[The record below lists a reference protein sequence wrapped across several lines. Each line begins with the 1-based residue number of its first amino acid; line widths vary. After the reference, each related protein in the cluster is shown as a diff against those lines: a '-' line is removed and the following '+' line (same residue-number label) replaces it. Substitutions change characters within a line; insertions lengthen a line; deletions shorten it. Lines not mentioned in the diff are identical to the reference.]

1 MAAGRGEFFR
11 SFQESWEKKPTQPAL
26 GRRQPVRGRGKPGP
40 ARIQSGQ
47 TGGKRKKRRPKAAPS
62 SVSGNSHSSPQP
74 RPKGNKASSP
84 KIKTSPSNENVLERL
99 PSEILLKILSCLD
112 PSSLSCISHVSKLFY
127 QLANDDA
134 VWHKIYMSEF
144 GSQTWKPKSLA
155 GDAAQKVDPVEGDVE
170 DRSPGHWKKMYF
182 RTLAGQEVNK
192 WRRELRHDNSPYTG
206 LPRQTERVL
215 RNLNVSWELT
225 VCDCYG
231 RKITMEQSRAYF
243 FESSVIVRW
252 SGASFL
258 KFHHIRNIQLYGV
271 RKETLKSPK
280 ARTPGWRSL
289 IIKQDN
295 MIPVRYICTDKLVK
309 LRHLPPC
316 FLIGTWRGSNSI
328 AFIMVSLHFH
338 KLVEKS
344 LLGSPVCPFS
354 EPMDP
359 PPADNSDPEFGLH
372 GYTLHFVLH
381 NTGAEIM
388 SGHFRQ
394 LSCRTI
400 QVRSGLVELR
410 VINRTNLS
418 EHRPLSGN
426 IKMPWKS
433 GTVEGAVENC
443 CIVSL
448 TLLDE
453 FQKPFWCV
461 SSPISIMMA
470 KRQQSFDY
478 SGEHFVMDFKD
489 SDGQVKMKLVWFK
502 EQKQFFLISLTVYIS
517 IFKVNKHFSRAY

>member
-11 SFQESWEKKPTQPAL
+11 SFRESLESLEKKPTQPAL

-40 ARIQSGQ
+40 GGIQSGQ
-47 TGGKRKKRRPKAAPS
+47 TGGKRRKRRPKAAPS
-62 SVSGNSHSSPQP
+62 SVSGNSLSFPQP
-74 RPKGNKASSP
+74 RPKVNKASSP
-84 KIKTSPSNENVLERL
+84 KIKTSPSKENLLERL
-99 PSEILLKILSCLD
+99 PSEILLKILSYLD

-127 QLANDDA
+127 QLAND
-134 VWHKIYMSEF
+134 E
-144 GSQTWKPKSLA
+144 
-155 GDAAQKVDPVEGDVE
+155 
-170 DRSPGHWKKMYF
+170 
-182 RTLAGQEVNK
+182 
-192 WRRELRHDNSPYTG
+192 
-206 LPRQTERVL
+206 
-215 RNLNVSWELT
+215 NLNVSWELT
-225 VCDCYG
+225 LCDCRG
-231 RKITMEQSRAYF
+231 REITMEHSRAYF
-243 FESSVIVRW
+243 FESSMVVRW
-252 SGASFL
+252 SGPSFL
-258 KFHHIRNIQLYGV
+258 TYRQLSNIQLYGF
-271 RKETLKSPK
+271 RKETL
-280 ARTPGWRSL
+280 RPGWRSL
-289 IIKQDN
+289 IIKQDTKV
-295 MIPVRYICTDKLVK
+295 PVRYIGKDKLVK
-309 LRHLPPC
+309 LRHLRPC
-316 FLIGTWRGSNSI
+316 FLIGTWRANHGI

-354 EPMDP
+354 EPVDL
-359 PPADNSDPEFGLH
+359 PPADTSDPDFGLH

-388 SGHFRQ
+388 SGHFRE

-400 QVRSGLVELR
+400 QIRAGLVELR

-433 GTVEGAVENC
+433 EPLEGVVENC

-461 SSPISIMMA
+461 SSPICITMA
-470 KRQQSFDY
+470 VKQQSFDY

-502 EQKQFFLISLTVYIS
+502 EQKQFFLISLTVYVAV
-517 IFKVNKHFSRAY
+517 FKVNKHFSRAY

>member
-127 QLANDDA
+127 QL
-134 VWHKIYMSEF
+134 
-144 GSQTWKPKSLA
+144 SLA

-252 SGASFL
+252 SGATTCWNRPELSFRQSFL
-258 KFHHIRNIQLYGV
+258 SSILSIR
-271 RKETLKSPK
+271 
-280 ARTPGWRSL
+280 PGWRSL

-344 LLGSPVCPFS
+344 LLGSP
-354 EPMDP
+354 PMDP

-381 NTGAEIM
+381 NTG
-388 SGHFRQ
+388 
-394 LSCRTI
+394 
-400 QVRSGLVELR
+400 
-410 VINRTNLS
+410 
-418 EHRPLSGN
+418 
-426 IKMPWKS
+426 
-433 GTVEGAVENC
+433 NC

>member
-11 SFQESWEKKPTQPAL
+11 SFQESFESLEKKPTQPAL

-40 ARIQSGQ
+40 GGIQSGQ
-47 TGGKRKKRRPKAAPS
+47 TGGKRRKRRPKAAPS
-62 SVSGNSHSSPQP
+62 SVSGNSLSFPQP
-74 RPKGNKASSP
+74 RPKENKASSP
-84 KIKTSPSNENVLERL
+84 KIKTSPSKENLLERL
-99 PSEILLKILSCLD
+99 PSEILVKILSYLD

-127 QLANDDA
+127 QLAND
-134 VWHKIYMSEF
+134 E
-144 GSQTWKPKSLA
+144 
-155 GDAAQKVDPVEGDVE
+155 
-170 DRSPGHWKKMYF
+170 
-182 RTLAGQEVNK
+182 
-192 WRRELRHDNSPYTG
+192 
-206 LPRQTERVL
+206 
-215 RNLNVSWELT
+215 NLNVSWELT
-225 VCDCYG
+225 LCDYRG
-231 RKITMEQSRAYF
+231 REITMEQSRAYF
-243 FESSVIVRW
+243 FESSVVVRW
-252 SGASFL
+252 SGPSFL
-258 KFHHIRNIQLYGV
+258 TYPQISSIQLYGV

-280 ARTPGWRSL
+280 ARRPGWRSL
-289 IIKQDN
+289 IIKQDTRV
-295 MIPVRYICTDKLVK
+295 PVRYIGKDKLVK
-309 LRHLPPC
+309 LRHLRPC
-316 FLIGTWRGSNSI
+316 FLIGTWRANHGI

-354 EPMDP
+354 EPVDP
-359 PPADNSDPEFGLH
+359 PPADNSDPDFGLH

-388 SGHFRQ
+388 SGHFRE

-400 QVRSGLVELR
+400 QIRAGLVELR

-433 GTVEGAVENC
+433 EELEGVVENC

-461 SSPISIMMA
+461 SSPICIMMA
-470 KRQQSFDY
+470 MKQQSFDY

-517 IFKVNKHFSRAY
+517 VWKINKHFSRAY

>member
-11 SFQESWEKKPTQPAL
+11 SFQESFESLEKKPTQPAL

-40 ARIQSGQ
+40 GGIQSGQ
-47 TGGKRKKRRPKAAPS
+47 TGGKRRKRRPKAAPS
-62 SVSGNSHSSPQP
+62 SVSGNSLSFPQP
-74 RPKGNKASSP
+74 RPKENKASSP
-84 KIKTSPSNENVLERL
+84 KIKTSPSKENLLERL
-99 PSEILLKILSCLD
+99 PSEILVKILSYLD

-134 VWHKIYMSEF
+134 VWHKIYTSEF
-144 GSQTWKPKSLA
+144 GSQTWKPKALA
-155 GDAAQKVDPVEGDVE
+155 GDAAQKVDPVEGEVE
-170 DRSPGHWKKMYF
+170 DRSPGRWKKMYF

-192 WRRELRHDNSPYTG
+192 WRRELRYDNSPYTG

-225 VCDCYG
+225 LCDYRG
-231 RKITMEQSRAYF
+231 REITMEQSRAYF
-243 FESSVIVRW
+243 FESSVVVRW
-252 SGASFL
+252 SGPSFL
-258 KFHHIRNIQLYGV
+258 TYPQISSIQLYGV

-280 ARTPGWRSL
+280 ARRPGWRSL
-289 IIKQDN
+289 IIKQDTRV
-295 MIPVRYICTDKLVK
+295 PVRYIGKDKLVK
-309 LRHLPPC
+309 LRHLRPC
-316 FLIGTWRGSNSI
+316 FLIGTWRANHGI

-354 EPMDP
+354 EPVDP
-359 PPADNSDPEFGLH
+359 PPADNSDPDFGLH

-388 SGHFRQ
+388 SGHFRE

-400 QVRSGLVELR
+400 QIRAGLVELR

-433 GTVEGAVENC
+433 EELEGVVE
-443 CIVSL
+443 L
-448 TLLDE
+448 
-453 FQKPFWCV
+453 
-461 SSPISIMMA
+461 
-470 KRQQSFDY
+470 
-478 SGEHFVMDFKD
+478 
-489 SDGQVKMKLVWFK
+489 
-502 EQKQFFLISLTVYIS
+502 
-517 IFKVNKHFSRAY
+517 

>member
-127 QLANDDA
+127 QLAND
-134 VWHKIYMSEF
+134 E
-144 GSQTWKPKSLA
+144 
-155 GDAAQKVDPVEGDVE
+155 
-170 DRSPGHWKKMYF
+170 
-182 RTLAGQEVNK
+182 
-192 WRRELRHDNSPYTG
+192 
-206 LPRQTERVL
+206 
-215 RNLNVSWELT
+215 NLNVSWELT